1 MKLYKNLTISFLT
14 AILTIFLVYGGYTIY
29 AAGSY
34 EFSESGIGFS
44 GAYDKY
50 HGEMNDFFNGKMEKL
65 NNMLKTKDFY
75 KNPDFSPPKDLTKC
89 DDKNVSTYCV
99 SMGALDRYIEYVK
112 TLDRIKGT
120 LENSGTA
127 YLLIENILSDTSERN
142 EKIDMEYEEAKKVME
157 GTVAS
162 YNEFRLAYPMHQK
175 YAEVI
180 KYLIKY
186 RLSLKDVRKRVA
198 RFPEKF
204 IDATSSQC
212 K

>member
-1 MKLYKNLTISFLT
+1 MKLYKSLTISFLT

-34 EFSESGIGFS
+34 EFTESGISFS
-44 GAYDKY
+44 SAFDKY
-50 HGEMNDFFNGKMEKL
+50 HGEMNDFFNSKMEKL

-75 KNPDFSPPKDLTKC
+75 KNPNFHPPKDLTKC
-89 DDKNVSTYCV
+89 DDANVSTYCV

-120 LENSGTA
+120 LANSGGY
-127 YLLIENILSDTSERN
+127 YLVLENILSDTAARN
-142 EKIDMEYEEAKKVME
+142 EKIDLEYEEAKKVME
-157 GTVAS
+157 GTVAA

-175 YAEVI
+175 YSEII

-186 RLSLKDVRKRVA
+186 RLSLKDVRKRIA